1 MDENIIEVLS
11 ILVEAI
17 RDGGLN
23 IDIYTDNETHQSSKS
38 DSSYQLVPDM
48 MTSIQSHHLGDYL
61 KDEHPTLS
69 ANIITSL
76 LLCNNGELLIDL
88 TTKGFKYYLEHKES
102 IYEAFQLKAGVK
114 RVHIIVPDEETA
126 YVQNSVTVVTKNM
139 GQVPAFGTSSLDDNE
154 DYSDDNEDYS
164 DEVML
169 EAVKEPL
176 IPFKDI
182 FKIIP
187 KELTEAKVSYEDI
200 IGIHGLLHARTYN
213 AKLENLEDK
222 IIDYLNTRSNS
233 KENNTKK

>member
-1 MDENIIEVLS
+1 MNDDFIEALS
-11 ILVEAI
+11 IIAEAL
-17 RDGGLN
+17 REGGLN
-23 IDIYTDNETHQSSKS
+23 IDIYTDNETPRAGKS
-38 DSSYQLVPDM
+38 GNNYQLVPDM
-48 MTSIQSHHLGDYL
+48 MTSIQSHHLDDYL

-69 ANIITSL
+69 ANIISSL

-102 IYEAFQLKAGVK
+102 IYQAFQLKAGVK

-139 GQVPAFGTSSLDDNE
+139 GQVPAFGTSSLDDDGNE
-154 DYSDDNEDYS
+154 IDYS

-182 FKIIP
+182 FKLIP
-187 KELTEAKVSYEDI
+187 KELAEAKVSYEDI

-213 AKLENLEDK
+213 NKLESLEDK
-222 IIDYLNTRSNS
+222 IIDYLHSRSNS
-233 KENNTKK
+233 KENNPKK

>member
-1 MDENIIEVLS
+1 MDENIIEAFS

-23 IDIYTDNETHQSSKS
+23 IDIYTDNGTHQAGKS
-38 DSSYQLVPDM
+38 DNSYQLVPDM
-48 MTSIQSHHLGDYL
+48 MTSIQSHHLDDYL
-61 KDEHPTLS
+61 REEHPTLS
-69 ANIITSL
+69 ANIISSL

-126 YVQNSVTVVTKNM
+126 YVQNSVSVVTKNM
-139 GQVPAFGTSSLDDNE
+139 GQVPAFGTSSLDDQ
-154 DYSDDNEDYS
+154 DDDQ
-164 DEVML
+164 DDVMS

-187 KELTEAKVSYEDI
+187 KELAEAKVSYEDI

-213 AKLENLEDK
+213 DKLESLEDK
-222 IIDYLNTRSNS
+222 IIDYLNTRSHS
-233 KENNTKK
+233 KENNPKK